1 MPLSASIIGKR
12 LQEARN
18 KKGYKQNYVA
28 EKVDLSDQHL
38 SRIENGS
45 KPIYLHKLAQICDL
59 LDISIL
65 ELLAEAE
72 SPINQTSAAAC
83 FKEIIRDCSPETITD
98 MLNTCKTMAEIEKRN
113 KEK

>member
-1 MPLSASIIGKR
+1 MTLSASIIGKR

-45 KPIYLHKLAQICDL
+45 KPIYLHKLVQICDL
-59 LDISIL
+59 LDISII
-65 ELLAEAE
+65 ELLSEAE
-72 SPINQTSAAAC
+72 SPISQASAVAS
-83 FKEIIRDCSPETITD
+83 FSEIIRDCSPETIAD
-98 MLNTCKTMAEIEKRN
+98 ILNTCKTMAEIEKRS